1 MNSVCPT
8 PTINFE
14 TVRIKFYYLLVFLF
28 SYPNM
33 ATANK
38 QAVTIFRNYNET
50 MKSICQHCGSHFSY
64 FTTKLTDKVQVYIV
78 MKVLN
83 RQCKRTLLIYS
94 FSYMIFTDRT
104 FIIIYW
110 QYMKYIYLY
119 TRVYTFLCRYLQS
132 HIIMLAHMH
141 VHVYYN
147 D

>member
-14 TVRIKFYYLLVFLF
+14 TVRIKFYYLLVFPF

-38 QAVTIFRNYNET
+38 QVAAIFRNYNET
-50 MKSICQHCGSHFSY
+50 MKATCQHYGSHFNY
-64 FTTKLTDKVQVYIV
+64 FATKLTDKVQVYVV
-78 MKVLN
+78 MKGLN

-94 FSYMIFTDRT
+94 FFYMIFTDCT

-110 QYMKYIYLY
+110 QYKKYIYLY
-119 TRVYTFLCRYLQS
+119 TRVYTFICRYLQN
-132 HIIMLAHMH
+132 HIITLAHMH
-141 VHVYYN
+141 VRVYYN

>member
-14 TVRIKFYYLLVFLF
+14 TVRIKFYYLLVFPF

-38 QAVTIFRNYNET
+38 QAAAIFRNYNET
-50 MKSICQHCGSHFSY
+50 MKSICQHCGSHFNY
-64 FTTKLTDKVQVYIV
+64 FTTKMTDKVQVYVV
-78 MKVLN
+78 MKGLN

-94 FSYMIFTDRT
+94 FFYMIFTDCT

-110 QYMKYIYLY
+110 RYMKYVYLY
-119 TRVYTFLCRYLQS
+119 TRVYAFICRYLQS
-132 HIIMLAHMH
+132 HIITLVHMH
-141 VHVYYN
+141 VRVYYN

>member
-8 PTINFE
+8 PTITFE
-14 TVRIKFYYLLVFLF
+14 TVRIKFYYLLVFPF

-38 QAVTIFRNYNET
+38 QVAAIFGNYNET
-50 MKSICQHCGSHFSY
+50 MKSICQHCGSHFNY
-64 FTTKLTDKVQVYIV
+64 FTTKLTDKLQVYVV
-78 MKVLN
+78 MTGLN

-94 FSYMIFTDRT
+94 FFYMIFTDFT

-110 QYMKYIYLY
+110 RYMKYVYLY
-119 TRVYTFLCRYLQS
+119 TRVYTFICRYLQS
-132 HIIMLAHMH
+132 HIIMLVHMH
-141 VHVYYN
+141 VCVYYN

>member
-14 TVRIKFYYLLVFLF
+14 TVRIKFYYLLVFPF

-33 ATANK
+33 ATANE
-38 QAVTIFRNYNET
+38 QAAAIFRNYNET

-64 FTTKLTDKVQVYIV
+64 FTTKLTDKVQVYVV
-78 MKVLN
+78 MKGLN

-119 TRVYTFLCRYLQS
+119 TRIYTFICRYLQS
-132 HIIMLAHMH
+132 HIITLAHMH
-141 VHVYYN
+141 VRVYYS

>member
-38 QAVTIFRNYNET
+38 QVAAIFKNYNET
-50 MKSICQHCGSHFSY
+50 MKSICQHCGSHFNY
-64 FTTKLTDKVQVYIV
+64 FTTELTDKVQVYVV
-78 MKVLN
+78 MKGWN

-94 FSYMIFTDRT
+94 FFYMIFTNCT
-104 FIIIYW
+104 FIIICCR
-110 QYMKYIYLY
+110 YMEYIYLY
-119 TRVYTFLCRYLQS
+119 TRVYTFICRYLQS

-141 VHVYYN
+141 ACVYYN

>member
-38 QAVTIFRNYNET
+38 QVAAIFRNYNET
-50 MKSICQHCGSHFSY
+50 MKSICQHCGSHFYY
-64 FTTKLTDKVQVYIV
+64 FATELTDKVQVYV
-78 MKVLN
+78 FMKGWN
-83 RQCKRTLLIYS
+83 RQRKRTLLIYS
-94 FSYMIFTDRT
+94 FFYMIFSDCT
-104 FIIIYW
+104 FIIICCR
-110 QYMKYIYLY
+110 YMEYIYLY
-119 TRVYTFLCRYLQS
+119 TRVYTFICRYLQS
-132 HIIMLAHMH
+132 HIIALAHMH
-141 VHVYYN
+141 ARVYYN

>member
-38 QAVTIFRNYNET
+38 QAVAIFRNYNET
-50 MKSICQHCGSHFSY
+50 MKSICQHCGSHFNY
-64 FTTKLTDKVQVYIV
+64 FATKLTDKVLVYVV
-78 MKVLN
+78 MKGLN

-110 QYMKYIYLY
+110 RYMKYVYLY

-132 HIIMLAHMH
+132 HIITLVYMH